1 MSTACGGSRHRLNTI
16 CSVAFCVYGTSYR
29 VAQFMGIS
37 KLFAWIMHVRH
48 VNLNIVCV
56 SGLLL
61 KHTGVLQ
68 WFQRANRQ
76 IGEVCGKPCFSVCGI
91 L

>member
-1 MSTACGGSRHRLNTI
+1 
-16 CSVAFCVYGTSYR
+16 
-29 VAQFMGIS
+29 MGIS

-61 KHTGVLQ
+61 KHTAVLQ
-68 WFQRANRQ
+68 WFQRAN
-76 IGEVCGKPCFSVCGI
+76 GELVKYVASHASQCVAYCER
-91 L
+91 